1 MEKCCDVEGIRSLTK
16 VIKHFWLKIWEGTII
31 WLIESDRSIYTFHSV
46 KCNNVE
52 FLISDQDVWHGW
64 IPSIPRKRIRG
75 IYPPSGLKESSLG
88 SSSSW
93 SNKTWIEKEK
103 FINVNDVPHTVKQ
116 CTNHG
121 TLIAIFFLIIMTKGW
136 AAFPHLQVDHD
147 KAVCKLRDFLG
158 LGKFGLECFSN
169 NKSQLILIHLLSKPP
184 PHYFPFTI
192 TFKRFNLPDVY
203 VSRLGGNQSG
213 SRNPTKTQPLW
224 LSPTTSM
231 ELASSLS
238 VCCQFLFL
246 LKHENMQVRHS
257 TIYANYI
264 PIFENRLEAETF
276 SILFQI

>member
-116 CTNHG
+116 YTNHG

-184 PHYFPFTI
+184 P
-192 TFKRFNLPDVY
+192 
-203 VSRLGGNQSG
+203 
-213 SRNPTKTQPLW
+213 
-224 LSPTTSM
+224 PTTSHLQSLLNASIYLM
-231 ELASSLS
+231 CMFLDWEETRAARETPQRHNHCDSPPPPQWSWLALYLS
-238 VCCQFLFL
+238 VVNFCSSWNMKICRSATLQYTLIIFQFL
-246 LKHENMQVRHS
+246 R
-257 TIYANYI
+257 TA
-264 PIFENRLEAETF
+264 
-276 SILFQI
+276 